1 MKIRAV
7 ETVLAVLIAI
17 LIIVAKIK
25 SADVK
30 PDNVREPY
38 VIIETETET
47 ETEVEFIHDRNFTF
61 LVPIE
66 RETVTA
72 MPQFSGYGFIP
83 LSADEQIIIKDI
95 CDKYELA
102 YDLMLAIAKQESA
115 YDMSAHNPVSDD
127 WGMWQINVSTWDST
141 ANEMGLYDY
150 RTDISHNAEM
160 ACYIVR
166 YCLDMANGDLR
177 VALNYYRTG
186 TPYNKYEADS
196 DYASIVMNNINENK
210 KKKMGGL

>member
-38 VIIETETET
+38 VVIETET
-47 ETEVEFIHDRNFTF
+47 ETEVEFIPDRNFTF

-72 MPQFSGYGFIP
+72 IPQFNGYKFIP
-83 LSADEQIIIKDI
+83 LSTETQMVIKGI

-141 ANEMGLYDY
+141 ANEMGLCDY
-150 RTDISHNAEM
+150 RTDLSHNAEM

-196 DYASIVMNNINENK
+196 DYASIVMNNINEIEYQK
-210 KKKMGGL
+210 TGGL